1 MIAWFYRVL
10 TVLAGPLVPLLLK
23 RRARRGKEVPE
34 RRRERLGRAAR
45 PRPAGRLIWVHG
57 ASVGE
62 TLSMLIL
69 IEALLTRDRALS
81 VLVTTQTVTAAR
93 LMVERLPEGAFHQ
106 FVPVDRPA
114 YARRFLDHWRPD
126 AVLWVE
132 SELWP
137 NLLDAIGRRGI
148 PAALVN
154 ARMSA
159 RSARRWRRAAGFFRH
174 VTGTFALVQPSGRET
189 ADRLASLG
197 VTRLGPVG
205 NLKFAA
211 VPPAAEPE
219 ALAALRAA
227 LGERPVWLAAST
239 HPGEE
244 EVCLE
249 AHRRLLAALPDALLI
264 LVPRHPERGAAV
276 AALCEARDL
285 TATRRHLGT
294 LPGLGQAVY
303 IADTLGELGLFFR
316 VAPLAFIGGS
326 LVEIGGHNPIEPALL
341 GCAILTGPHVANF
354 QEVYA
359 GLMEERAALTVDSA
373 EAMGETVARL
383 LAAPDE
389 TAAMAGRARQAAE
402 RQRGILDRLL
412 AALAP
417 LLPRGGS
424 AA

>member
-10 TVLAGPLVPLLLK
+10 TVFAGPLVPFLLR

-34 RRRERLGRAAR
+34 RRDERLGRAAL
-45 PRPAGRLIWVHG
+45 PRPDGRLFWVHG

-62 TLSMLIL
+62 SLSMLIL
-69 IEALLTRDRALS
+69 IEALLDRDRDLS

-93 LMVERLPEGAFHQ
+93 LMAERLPERAFHQ

-114 YARRFLDHWRPD
+114 YTRRFVDHWRPD

-137 NLLDAIGRRGI
+137 NLLGAIRRRNI

-159 RSARRWRRAAGFFRH
+159 RSARRWARVRGFFRQ
-174 VTGTFALVQPSGRET
+174 VMGAFALVQPSSPE
-189 ADRLASLG
+189 AAERLAGLG
-197 VTRLGPVG
+197 VTQLGPVG

-211 VPPAAEPE
+211 APPTADPT
-219 ALAALRAA
+219 ALAALQTAID
-227 LGERPVWLAAST
+227 GRPAWLAAST

-244 EVCLE
+244 AVCLAAHHRLRE
-249 AHRRLLAALPDALLI
+249 AHPDALLI

-276 AALCEARDL
+276 AELCAAARL
-285 TATRRHLGT
+285 PSTRRRLDA
-294 LPGLGQAVY
+294 LPAAREAVY
-303 IADTLGELGLFFR
+303 IADTLGELGLFYR
-316 VAPLAFIGGS
+316 AAPLAFVGGS

-354 QEVYA
+354 QGVYA
-359 GLMEERAALTVDSA
+359 GLMEEQAALTVDSA
-373 EAMGETVARL
+373 EALAESVGRL
-383 LAAPDE
+383 LAAPGE
-389 TAAMAGRARQAAE
+389 MAAMAARARDVAL
-402 RQRGILDRLL
+402 RHRNILDRLL

-417 LLPRGGS
+417 LLPRGP